1 MKKIESFKSFSQV
14 QSQLREEA
22 KLKEIASK
30 REMSTAAFN
39 ELLSKY
45 NASSINDINEDEIE
59 AFMTELTAEGN
70 AFSAARAEAIAKGED
85 TFEVDG
91 EELPV
96 EDVDAEDKENAEE
109 FANESVNEA
118 TDKKTLE
125 LIHIGLGK
133 PKSMPNPVNVY
144 DEWKSIQKKHKLT
157 DKALGDYLTSYFKKD
172 YEQARKFYTSESVV
186 NEASSKEEAKAAK
199 GFKAASKFMA
209 AHPAFNN
216 KTVTDSTVAWLFKE
230 ALKAAM
236 IDANFHSE
244 AGVAAKKINFAN
256 FSAPT
261 VFIKE
266 LGGMPVQI
274 KRADMMEKAI
284 ELATAV
290 TQAVKYDGYA
300 IVLAF
305 AQLFADR
312 YSAKNSAAQG
322 LRDLHT
328 SMVAE
333 SIEAGDYE
341 TRINEGN
348 AFLAARAK
356 AIEED
361 ASEFDFNG
369 KTYPVKK
376 AAKDMV
382 DEGNA
387 FGTARLKAIEAGEDE
402 FEFDGKTYPVKSV
415 DKEDKEAAEDMV
427 DERLDNATMKR
438 MSGLTDTRDLRDFKQ
453 VFLSI
458 VQSHID
464 EGFEFD
470 DVIEFMNSIMRDPN
484 VKAQIKESVDEGN
497 AFGTA
502 RLKAIEAGEDE
513 FEFDGKTYPVKS
525 VDKEDKEAAEDMVD
539 EGKKIKM
546 NNLDWGKSTA
556 ERNAN
561 LDKYDALKTDEEKED
576 FLRKLKG
583 ESVDEGY
590 AERKMDDFQEF
601 VDKAVGK
608 QVRLT
613 IKEHGQTSEPITG
626 RLKEGEFG
634 LHKIDYMGF
643 DFVSELEDIKKG
655 DGMIMGVRPGQFLKW
670 NIGGRRGTEF
680 LIEVL

>member
-70 AFSAARAEAIAKGED
+70 AFGAARAEAIAKGED

-91 EELPV
+91 EEIPV

-109 FANESVNEA
+109 FANESV
-118 TDKKTLE
+118 
-125 LIHIGLGK
+125 
-133 PKSMPNPVNVY
+133 
-144 DEWKSIQKKHKLT
+144 
-157 DKALGDYLTSYFKKD
+157 
-172 YEQARKFYTSESVV
+172 V
-186 NEASSKEEAKAAK
+186 NEASSKEEAVAAR

-244 AGVAAKKINFAN
+244 APVAAKQINFAQ

-290 TQAVKYDGYA
+290 TQAVKFDGYA

-322 LRDLHT
+322 LRELHT

-333 SIEAGDYE
+333 SIEAGNYE
-341 TRINEGN
+341 ARIN
-348 AFLAARAK
+348 
-356 AIEED
+356 
-361 ASEFDFNG
+361 
-369 KTYPVKK
+369 
-376 AAKDMV
+376 
-382 DEGNA
+382 EGNA

-438 MSGLTDTRDLRDFKQ
+438 MSGLTDNRDLRDFRMA
-453 VFLSI
+453 FTSI
-458 VQSHID
+458 AQDHSD

-470 DVIEFMNSIMRDPN
+470 ETIEFLDAVMRDPN
-484 VKAQIKESVDEGN
+484 VKAQIKESVN
-497 AFGTA
+497 
-502 RLKAIEAGEDE
+502 
-513 FEFDGKTYPVKS
+513 
-525 VDKEDKEAAEDMVD
+525 

-583 ESVDEGY
+583 ESVDEAY
-590 AERKMDDFQEF
+590 NDVKMGEFQEF

-626 RLKEGEFG
+626 RFKEGKFG

-643 DFVSELEDIKKG
+643 DFASELEDIKKG

>member
-70 AFSAARAEAIAKGED
+70 AFGAARAEAIAKGED

-91 EELPV
+91 EEVPV

-109 FANESVNEA
+109 FAN
-118 TDKKTLE
+118 
-125 LIHIGLGK
+125 
-133 PKSMPNPVNVY
+133 
-144 DEWKSIQKKHKLT
+144 
-157 DKALGDYLTSYFKKD
+157 
-172 YEQARKFYTSESVV
+172 ESVV

-244 AGVAAKKINFAN
+244 APVAAKKINFAN

-348 AFLAARAK
+348 AFLAARSK

-361 ASEFDFNG
+361 ASEFEFNG

-376 AAKDMV
+376 AAKDIVDEGNAFGTARLKAIEAGEDEFEFDGKTYPVKSVDKEDKEAAEDMV

-453 VFLSI
+453 AFLSI
-458 VQSHID
+458 VQQHID

-470 DVIEFMNSIMRDPN
+470 DVVEFMNSIMRDPN
-484 VKAQIKESVDEGN
+484 VRSQIKES
-497 AFGTA
+497 
-502 RLKAIEAGEDE
+502 
-513 FEFDGKTYPVKS
+513 
-525 VDKEDKEAAEDMVD
+525 VD

-561 LDKYDALKTDEEKED
+561 LDKYDSLKTDEEKED

-626 RLKEGEFG
+626 RLKEGKFG

-643 DFVSELEDIKKG
+643 DFASELEDIKKG